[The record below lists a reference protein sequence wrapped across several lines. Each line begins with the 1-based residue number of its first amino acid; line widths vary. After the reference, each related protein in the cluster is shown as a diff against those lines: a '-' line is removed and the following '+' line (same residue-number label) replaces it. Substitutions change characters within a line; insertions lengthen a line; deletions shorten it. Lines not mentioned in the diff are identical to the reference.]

1 MSIEQHLKIKIKQLE
16 KTNYMSKKNSYI
28 GISFVILIFGIYV
41 VRNLDDRITNQTII
55 DSNRLNKKN
64 DVKELTSNNLFV
76 YNKVP
81 SFEFT
86 NQEGNVINNETY
98 KGKVYVVEFFF
109 TTCPTI
115 CPIMNQ
121 KMLLIQKEFAENSK
135 VGIASISITPAIDRQ
150 EILKKYA
157 ISNGITHKNWHLLSG
172 KSEETVF
179 NLSNN
184 GFKLYAGVDNK
195 VEHGGFEHSGLF
207 ALVDKTGTIRSRK
220 DNQGNPILYYRAI
233 EDGSFPD
240 QINELK
246 EDIKIL
252 LNEYN

>member
-1 MSIEQHLKIKIKQLE
+1 
-16 KTNYMSKKNSYI
+16 MSKKNSYI

-150 EILKKYA
+150 EVLKKYA

>member
-86 NQEGNVINNETY
+86 NQDGNVINNETY

-150 EILKKYA
+150 EVLKKYA

>member
-1 MSIEQHLKIKIKQLE
+1 
-16 KTNYMSKKNSYI
+16 MSKKNSYI

>member
-1 MSIEQHLKIKIKQLE
+1 MS
-16 KTNYMSKKNSYI
+16 NKNSYI

-41 VRNLDDRITNQTII
+41 VRNLDDRISNETII

-81 SFEFT
+81 SFEFI
-86 NQEGNVINNETY
+86 NQDGNVINNETY
-98 KGKVYVVEFFF
+98 NGKVYVVEFFF

>member
-1 MSIEQHLKIKIKQLE
+1 
-16 KTNYMSKKNSYI
+16 MSKKNSYI

-41 VRNLDDRITNQTII
+41 VRNLDDRISNETII

-86 NQEGNVINNETY
+86 NQDGNVINNETY

-109 TTCPTI
+109 TTCPSI

-121 KMLLIQKEFAENSK
+121 KMLLIQKEFTDNSNI
-135 VGIASISITPAIDRQ
+135 GIASISITPAIDSQ

-172 KSEETVF
+172 KSEEIVF

-184 GFKLYAGVDNK
+184 GFKLYAGIDNK

-233 EDGSFPD
+233 EDGGFPD

>member
-1 MSIEQHLKIKIKQLE
+1 MNTEQLLKIKIKQLE

-86 NQEGNVINNETY
+86 NQDGNVINNETY

-121 KMLLIQKEFAENSK
+121 KMLRIQKEFAENSK

-150 EILKKYA
+150 EVLKKYA

>member
-86 NQEGNVINNETY
+86 NQDGNVINNETY

-121 KMLLIQKEFAENSK
+121 KMLRIQKEFAENSK

-150 EILKKYA
+150 EVLKKYA

>member
-1 MSIEQHLKIKIKQLE
+1 
-16 KTNYMSKKNSYI
+16 MSKKNSYI
-28 GISFVILIFGIYV
+28 GISFIILIFGIYV

>member
-1 MSIEQHLKIKIKQLE
+1 
-16 KTNYMSKKNSYI
+16 MSKKNSYI

-41 VRNLDDRITNQTII
+41 VRNLDDRISNETII

-86 NQEGNVINNETY
+86 NQDGNVINNETY

-109 TTCPTI
+109 TTCPSI

-121 KMLLIQKEFAENSK
+121 KMLLIQKEFTDNSNI
-135 VGIASISITPAIDRQ
+135 GIASISITPAIDSQ

-157 ISNGITHKNWHLLSG
+157 ISNGVTHKNWHLLSG

-233 EDGSFPD
+233 EDGGFPD

>member
-1 MSIEQHLKIKIKQLE
+1 MSIEPLLKIKTKQLE

-28 GISFVILIFGIYV
+28 GISFIILIFGIYV
-41 VRNLDDRITNQTII
+41 IRNLDDRISNETLI
-55 DSNRLNKKN
+55 DDNRLNKKN
-64 DVKELTSNNLFV
+64 EDEQFANNKLFV
-76 YNKVP
+76 YTKVP

-86 NQEGNVINNETY
+86 NQDGNIINNETY

-109 TTCPTI
+109 TTCPSI

-121 KMLLIQKEFAENSK
+121 KMLLIQKEFSENLN
-135 VGIASISITPAIDRQ
+135 VGIASISITPAIDNQ
-150 EILKKYA
+150 EVLKNYA
-157 ISNGITHKNWHLLSG
+157 SSNGITHKNWHLLSG

-179 NLSNN
+179 NLSNK
-184 GFKLYAGVDNK
+184 GFKLYAGIDNK

-220 DNQGNPILYYRAI
+220 DTQGNPILYYRAI
-233 EDGSFPD
+233 EDGGFPD

-246 EDIKIL
+246 QDIKIL
-252 LNEYN
+252 LDEHN